1 MDSRLDKKKPENPAH
16 SGSLDDFA
24 RDDEEN
30 GDEGVEVLV
39 GEVGAGQRHPPPVRV
54 EHALAHVHQEPRR
67 SLE

>member
-1 MDSRLDKKKPENPAH
+1 MDLKLDKKKAGKPAY

-24 RDDEEN
+24 RDYEEN

-39 GEVGAGQRHPPPVRV
+39 GEVGAGQGHPPPVRV
-54 EHALAHVHQEPRR
+54 EHALAHVHQESRR

>member
-1 MDSRLDKKKPENPAH
+1 MKLDKKKRGKPAY
-16 SGSLDDFA
+16 SDSLDNFA
-24 RDDEEN
+24 RDDKEN

-54 EHALAHVHQEPRR
+54 EHALAHVYQETRC